1 MMYLRSFDSVLVGVL
16 LAKVVLLD
24 GSSDSLS
31 FEAPAYYKRGV
42 HDPGTRSS
50 QM

>member
-1 MMYLRSFDSVLVGVL
+1 MYLRSFDSVLVGVL

-31 FEAPAYYKRGV
+31 FEASAYYKWGV

-50 QM
+50 QT